1 MWKNS
6 KVLVDIIIFFRTEGI
21 DLPEST
27 IRGLRDKYLLAKGGI
42 GKEGKTAR
50 KSPRNSKVFPI
61 EINIRK

>member
-6 KVLVDIIIFFRTEGI
+6 KVLIDIFFFRTEGI

-50 KSPRNSKVFPI
+50 KSPRNCKVLYFPSK
-61 EINIRK
+61 